1 MPIEENLEFKP
12 VRIAVLTISDSRSAA
27 EDRSGDKLEEL
38 LTRAASAMQRDK
50 HRRKTILTV
59 ANSPISTIGALR

>member
-1 MPIEENLEFKP
+1 VEAQKFS
-12 VRIAVLTISDSRSAA
+12 VRTGKTVELGLSLGIACFPDDGETT
-27 EDRSGDKLEEL
+27 EEL

-59 ANSPISTIGALR
+59 ANSPITTIGAMS